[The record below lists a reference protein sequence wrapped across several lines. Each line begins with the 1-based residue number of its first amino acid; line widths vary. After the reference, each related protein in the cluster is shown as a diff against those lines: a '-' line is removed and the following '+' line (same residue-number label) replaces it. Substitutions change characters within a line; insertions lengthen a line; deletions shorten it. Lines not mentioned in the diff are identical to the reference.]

1 MIQLTLTLKRLPHRL
16 SKCQSQSTTVL
27 FRSTVVHLISPSWS
41 CSSHYEMTPG
51 FRPFKVFYFTN
62 CHTFVVCITLK
73 RWMPWTSKFLHFS
86 HRVIVV
92 SKYVVTILVSTD
104 FAWWLAHRVVMVI
117 LHIWLYCLSCGCIFF
132 SHNSRHSSIVDGLKN
147 YFVQELVFDLL
158 SGLSRKY
165 VYSPVYIL

>member
-41 CSSHYEMTPG
+41 FSSHYEMTPG
-51 FRPFKVFYFTN
+51 FRPFKVLYFTN
-62 CHTFVVCITLK
+62 CHTFVVRITLK

-104 FAWWLAHRVVMVI
+104 FAWWLAHRVVMVT
-117 LHIWLYCLSCGCIFF
+117 LHVQLCCLSCGSIFF
-132 SHNSRHSSIVDGLKN
+132 RLNSRHSSIVDGLKN
-147 YFVQELVFDLL
+147 YFVQELIFWPAI
-158 SGLSRKY
+158 RA
-165 VYSPVYIL
+165 I